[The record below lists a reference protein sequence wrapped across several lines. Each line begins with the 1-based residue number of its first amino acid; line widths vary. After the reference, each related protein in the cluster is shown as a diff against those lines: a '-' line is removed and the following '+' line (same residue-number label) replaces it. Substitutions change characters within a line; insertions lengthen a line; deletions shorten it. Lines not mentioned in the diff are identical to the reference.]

1 MYKNRQ
7 KQFKEESSEVRLTFY
22 KGGNGDMGTGQ
33 VNGTKQEHPKPDL
46 SMCRNLANND
56 IISDE
61 LWSDFDQVFLASV
74 SSSVK

>member
-1 MYKNRQ
+1 
-7 KQFKEESSEVRLTFY
+7 
-22 KGGNGDMGTGQ
+22 MGTGQ